1 MLRVFDYENSAFA
14 VPFWKFKQFLDDA
27 VSCAC
32 KKDSSATRG
41 RAVIYYPVL
50 YQNSMSMLEL
60 LSCAGS
66 AFSL

>member
-14 VPFWKFKQFLDDA
+14 VPFGDLNSFLMMLYP
-27 VSCAC
+27 VLV
-32 KKDSSATRG
+32 KKDSSAMRG

-50 YQNSMSMLEL
+50 YQNSMSMLVL